1 MALGKSLPS
10 MSCSIL
16 ICKVEV
22 AWTTFGVKEKKVKTL
37 ASVGGGRRRVWL
49 ELSGRGLVEV
59 NSGSGGP
66 DKGLG

>member
-1 MALGKSLPS
+1 M
-10 MSCSIL
+10 
-16 ICKVEV
+16 
-22 AWTTFGVKEKKVKTL
+22 
-37 ASVGGGRRRVWL
+37 GGGRRKVWL